1 MRIGILLSLIG
12 LLSLVS
18 NGEIRT
24 AQDVRTLSYDA
35 PLHAGETFRLTAQVL
50 SPCSDRTLRMSVRD
64 DTGACMVGASLKD
77 ALALKLRR
85 GDRVCI
91 QGHFAPNNRTEDFL
105 SPQADEI
112 TLLSRGTLPPPVRRT
127 AQELFRGDLDCQTV
141 RLDGT
146 VRDVLT
152 DEIDPN
158 FTFIVLDADGETV
171 YAPLLTRRAKS
182 KVMTPPPGSRVS
194 VFGIADPYPS
204 HNRRLLTHYLN
215 IIDAADITVLT
226 PAPTDPFDVPDI
238 STLSIRR
245 PEDILA
251 ATGRYRAHGTVVAL
265 WKKDTALVRTGRD
278 RFLRAEFAQTPV
290 PDYGTTV
297 DIVGFPET
305 DLYQVNLSRAIWRT
319 ASTGATGVF
328 DEPAHPITLREM
340 MNNPSGAPQLHPE
353 HRGQLLSVRGTVKSI
368 SSGGIDGSRLYLE
381 SDDYLL
387 PVELDS
393 FPHAAERIPIGAI
406 VEVTGICI
414 LDLENWRP
422 NVLLPRI
429 RGISLYLRGPE
440 DLKIV
445 SLPPWWTRERL
456 FTALGLVLVVLAGF
470 TIWNLLLRRLAERRG
485 NELLNENAA
494 RLEAECRIDERTR
507 LAVELHDSLS
517 QTLSGISM
525 HIDSALRFFERDRM
539 IEKLSIA
546 AQMLQSC
553 REELRNCLWDLRN
566 RALDEPDM
574 AEAIRRTLKPQT
586 GDAELSIRF
595 CVPRKE
601 ISDDTA
607 HIILRILRELASNA
621 VRHGRATRIRIAGAY
636 EPDVFKLSVQDNGTG
651 FDVPNAPGM
660 AQGHFGLQGIRERL
674 KTLGGTM
681 SVISSPQGGTKV
693 IMTFRRITKET
704 LT

>member
-1 MRIGILLSLIG
+1 
-12 LLSLVS
+12 
-18 NGEIRT
+18 
-24 AQDVRTLSYDA
+24 
-35 PLHAGETFRLTAQVL
+35 
-50 SPCSDRTLRMSVRD
+50 MSVQD
-64 DTGACMVGASLKD
+64 DSGACMIGTTLKD
-77 ALALKLRR
+77 ALDLQLRK
-85 GDRVCI
+85 GDWVRV
-91 QGHFAPNNRTEDFL
+91 QGHFADATSAINPLIPKATKVTRI
-105 SPQADEI
+105 SC
-112 TLLSRGTLPPPVRRT
+112 STLPPPVRRT
-127 AQELFRGDLDCQTV
+127 ARELFQGKLDCQTI

-152 DEIDPN
+152 DEIDPD
-158 FTFIVLDADGETV
+158 FGFVILDVDGEIV
-171 YAPLLTRRAKS
+171 YVAVLIRRAA
-182 KVMTPPPGSRVS
+182 KVTFPKTGSRVAVS
-194 VFGIADPYPS
+194 GIVNPYPPPN
-204 HNRRLLTHYLN
+204 NRRHLTHYLYVV
-215 IIDAADITVLT
+215 DSSDISILE
-226 PAPTDPFDVPDI
+226 PAPADPFDVPDI

-265 WKKDTALVRTGRD
+265 WKKDTALIRMGGD

-290 PDYGTTV
+290 PDYGMTV

-305 DLYQVNLSRAIWRT
+305 DLYQINLSRAIWRT
-319 ASTGATGVF
+319 ASTGATGVS
-328 DEPAHPITLREM
+328 DEPAHPITLHEL
-340 MNNPSGAPQLHPE
+340 MNSPSGAPQLHPE
-353 HRGQLLSVRGTVKSI
+353 HRGRVLSVRGTVKSI

-381 SDDYLL
+381 SDGYLL

-406 VEVTGICI
+406 VEITGVCI

-429 RGISLYLRGPE
+429 RGISLYLRGTE

-456 FTALGLVLVVLAGF
+456 FTALGLVLAILAGF

-525 HIDSALRFFERDRM
+525 HIDSALRFSERDRM
-539 IEKLSIA
+539 VGKLRIA

-574 AEAIRRTLKPQT
+574 TEAIRRTLKPQT

-621 VRHGRATRIRIAGAY
+621 VRHGHATRIRIAGAY
-636 EPDVFKLSVQDNGTG
+636 EPNVFKLSVQDNGTG
-651 FDVPNAPGM
+651 FDVQNAPGM

-674 KTLGGTM
+674 KALGGTM
-681 SVISSPQGGTKV
+681 SVISSAEGGTKV
-693 IMTFRRITKET
+693 VMTFRHITKET
-704 LT
+704 QP